1 MSKNIIRADD
11 KHADTFDLGGALWKI
26 EIPGSETGNQF
37 SLVESISPP
46 GIGSPLHRHIR
57 ADQAIYVLEG
67 ELEILADSK
76 SFSFTKGE
84 TCLIRRGAPHR
95 EINSSRSETRFIT
108 IHSPGFFSE
117 FIRLAGIPVPVGT
130 KVPPPSTP
138 NIDEARKLVEIGLEF
153 DVEILTP
160 LEKLAGTGK
169 Q

>member
-1 MSKNIIRADD
+1 MSKNIIRAGDN
-11 KHADTFDLGGALWKI
+11 ANTFDLTGERWKI
-26 EIPGSETGNQF
+26 QIPGPETGNQF

-76 SFSFTKGE
+76 SFFFAKGE
-84 TCLIRRGAPHR
+84 TCLIRRGSPHR

-117 FIRLAGIPVPVGT
+117 F
-130 KVPPPSTP
+130 
-138 NIDEARKLVEIGLEF
+138 
-153 DVEILTP
+153 
-160 LEKLAGTGK
+160 
-169 Q
+169 

>member
-26 EIPGSETGNQF
+26 QIPGSETGNQF

-76 SFSFTKGE
+76 SLLLKVRLVSFAGAL
-84 TCLIRRGAPHR
+84 LIAKSTVVVQKPVSSLYIRPASLVSLYDWLGFPSPWGRRCHLLQLQTSTR
-95 EINSSRSETRFIT
+95 LVSLWRSGWNLMLRF
-108 IHSPGFFSE
+108 
-117 FIRLAGIPVPVGT
+117 
-130 KVPPPSTP
+130 
-138 NIDEARKLVEIGLEF
+138 
-153 DVEILTP
+153 
-160 LEKLAGTGK
+160 
-169 Q
+169 

>member
-26 EIPGSETGNQF
+26 QIPGSETGNQF
-37 SLVESISPP
+37 SMIESISPP
-46 GIGSPLHRHIR
+46 GIGSPLHRHISV
-57 ADQAIYVLEG
+57 DQALYVLDG
-67 ELEILADSK
+67 ELEIVADSE
-76 SFSFTKGE
+76 SFSFAKGE
-84 TCLIRRGAPHR
+84 TCLIRRVAPHR

-117 FIRLAGIPVPVGT
+117 FIRLAGVPVHAGT
-130 KVPPPSTP
+130 KVPPPSTQT
-138 NIDEARKLVEIGLEF
+138 IDEARKLVEIGLEF

-160 LEKLAGTGK
+160 LEKLVGTGK

>member
-1 MSKNIIRADD
+1 MSKNIIRGDD
-11 KHADTFDLGGALWKI
+11 KHANTFDLGGALWNI
-26 EIPGSETGNQF
+26 QIPGSETGNQF

-67 ELEILADSK
+67 ELEIVADSE
-76 SFSFTKGE
+76 SFSFAKGE
-84 TCLIRRGAPHR
+84 TCLIRRGTPHR
-95 EINSSRSETRFIT
+95 EVNSSHSQTRFIT

-117 FIRLAGIPVPVGT
+117 FIRLAGTPVRAGT
-130 KVPPPSTP
+130 KVSPPSSLT
-138 NIDEARKLVEIGLEF
+138 IEEVRKIAEIGLEF

-160 LEKLAGTGK
+160 LEKLVGTGK

>member
-1 MSKNIIRADD
+1 MNRVPSTVRLHLVGLKRRSMYKNIIRADD

-26 EIPGSETGNQF
+26 QIPGSETGNQF

-57 ADQAIYVLEG
+57 ADQAIYVLES

-76 SFSFTKGE
+76 SLFFTKGE

-108 IHSPGFFSE
+108 IHSPRFFSE
-117 FIRLAGIPVPVGT
+117 FIRFAGIPVPVRT
-130 KVPPPSTP
+130 EVPSPSTP
-138 NIDEARKLVEIGLEF
+138 HIATALNTLWVG
-153 DVEILTP
+153 
-160 LEKLAGTGK
+160 
-169 Q
+169 

>member
-1 MSKNIIRADD
+1 MENT
-11 KHADTFDLGGALWKI
+11 DTGLGDWK
-26 EIPGSETGNQF
+26 PVLAARVHLS
-37 SLVESISPP
+37 SRYRR
-46 GIGSPLHRHIR
+46 PLHRHIR

-76 SFSFTKGE
+76 SFFFTKGE
-84 TCLIRRGAPHR
+84 TCLIRRGALHR

-130 KVPPPSTP
+130 KVPPLSTP

-153 DVEILTP
+153 DV
-160 LEKLAGTGK
+160 
-169 Q
+169 

>member
-1 MSKNIIRADD
+1 M
-11 KHADTFDLGGALWKI
+11 
-26 EIPGSETGNQF
+26 
-37 SLVESISPP
+37 
-46 GIGSPLHRHIR
+46 HRHIR

-76 SFSFTKGE
+76 SFFFTKGE

-117 FIRLAGIPVPVGT
+117 FIRLAGIPIPVGT

-138 NIDEARKLVEIGLEF
+138 NIDEARKLVEIGSEF

-160 LEKLAGTGK
+160 IEKLAETGK

>member
-1 MSKNIIRADD
+1 MSKNIIMADN
-11 KHADTFDLGGALWKI
+11 KHADTFDLAGALWKI
-26 EIPGSETGNQF
+26 QIPGSETGNQF

-57 ADQAIYVLEG
+57 ADQALYVLEG
-67 ELEILADSK
+67 ELEIVADSE

-84 TCLIRRGAPHR
+84 TCLIRRGTPHR
-95 EINSSRSETRFIT
+95 EINRSRSETRFIT

-117 FIRLAGIPVPVGT
+117 FIRLAGVPVPVGT
-130 KVPPPSTP
+130 KVPSTP
-138 NIDEARKLVEIGLEF
+138 NIDQARKLAKIGLEF

-160 LEKLAGTGK
+160 LEKHVGTGK